1 MPLYSR
7 EGSMEKP
14 RLLIRGLGGVQWSVR
29 GAGDGSG
36 QLRAGLLP
44 PGGGIIMPSVP
55 PRRGPGLRRARPMA
69 CALPGSE
76 LALADG
82 AGALATGPVNKPGK
96 SAPPGQ
102 AAAPVLRESTWQ
114 WPQPEATVHRVTL
127 FLRAGCGAGRGRR
140 VRSPLSRARTQT
152 GPITHVRRLK
162 LLSLSAETST

>member
-14 RLLIRGLGGVQWSVR
+14 RLLIRGLGGAQWSVR

-114 WPQPEATVHRVTL
+114 WPPSQATVHRSHS
-127 FLRAGCGAGRGRR
+127 FPPGRLRRRPGPPGALALEQSTNSNGSYHTR
-140 VRSPLSRARTQT
+140 
-152 GPITHVRRLK
+152 
-162 LLSLSAETST
+162 AETQAAVTKC